1 MTTFRIA
8 GSLNMDLVVTVDRF
22 PRPGETITGYTFKTV
37 PGGKGANQAVAL
49 ARLGAAVS
57 LFGRAGRDS
66 FGDAYIEALKKEGV
80 ATGEILRDSEAP
92 TGIAFIEVDR
102 QGENHIVVVPGTN
115 GRVTS
120 EDIRNRFIPLPK
132 ADILLLQLEIPLES
146 VNEILMNRVPETI
159 IILDPAPA
167 QELPASIFPCVDYL
181 TPNTRELELLS
192 GISVQD
198 EPSIQRAVEL
208 LLGKGTANIIVK
220 AGSGGAYLAAKD
232 RFLHIP
238 PCPVNSVDTTGAGD
252 SFNGA
257 FAFFLGKGFSPEKA
271 VRFANAAA
279 ALSTLK
285 EGAQSGMPNEQQ
297 VLSFIENQPS
307 KG

>member
-1 MTTFRIA
+1 MTTFRIV

-57 LFGRAGRDS
+57 LFGRAGMDS
-66 FGDAYIEALKKEGV
+66 FGDAYIGVLKKEGV
-80 ATGEILRDSEAP
+80 ATGEILRDNDAP
-92 TGIAFIEVDR
+92 TGIALIEVDR

-115 GRVTS
+115 GSVTP
-120 EDIRNRFIPLPK
+120 EDIRNRFVPLSGT
-132 ADILLLQLEIPLES
+132 DILLLQLEIPLES
-146 VNEILMNRVPETI
+146 VNEILMNRIPGTI

-167 QELPASIFPCVDYL
+167 RELPASVFPCVDYL
-181 TPNTRELELLS
+181 TPNTGEIEFLS
-192 GISVQD
+192 GIPVRDGS
-198 EPSIQRAVEL
+198 SIQRAAEL
-208 LLGKGTANIIVK
+208 LLKKGTANIIVK
-220 AGSGGAYLAAKD
+220 AGSDGAYFARRD

-238 PCPVNSVDTTGAGD
+238 PYRVDSVDTTGAGD

-271 VRFANAAA
+271 IRFANAAA

-285 EGAQSGMPNEQQ
+285 EGAQSGMPTEQQ
-297 VLSFIENQPS
+297 VLSFMRTE
-307 KG
+307 GV